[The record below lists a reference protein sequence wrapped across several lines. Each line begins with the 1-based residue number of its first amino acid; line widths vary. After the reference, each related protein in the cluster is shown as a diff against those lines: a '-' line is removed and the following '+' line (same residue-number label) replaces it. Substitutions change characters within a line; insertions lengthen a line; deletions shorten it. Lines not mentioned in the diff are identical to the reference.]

1 MDSPQDTI
9 ANPQDITPPP
19 LWGYEETSRY
29 TGIPLGTLR
38 YMRSV
43 GEGPRSF
50 KLGRAVKYDPRDV
63 IAYVEAQREQGVGG
77 VGPEE
82 AA

>member
-1 MDSPQDTI
+1 MTTPTQDTI
-9 ANPQDITPPP
+9 INPKDHTPPP
-19 LWGYEETSRY
+19 LWGYEETARY

-63 IAYVEAQREQGVGG
+63 LAYVESQRDQGVGG
-77 VGPEE
+77 VD

>member
-1 MDSPQDTI
+1 MNATAEKISTPQDT
-9 ANPQDITPPP
+9 TPPP

-38 YMRSV
+38 YMRST
-43 GEGPRSF
+43 GSGPRSF
-50 KLGRAVKYDPRDV
+50 KLGGKAVRYMPADV
-63 IAYVEAQREQGVGG
+63 IAWVEAQREQGVGG
-77 VGPEE
+77 IEG

>member
-1 MDSPQDTI
+1 MADQTDTI
-9 ANPQDITPPP
+9 ANLEDFTPPP
-19 LWGYEETSRY
+19 LWGYEETSHY

-50 KLGRAVKYDPRDV
+50 KLGRAVKFDPRDV

-77 VGPEE
+77 VDAED